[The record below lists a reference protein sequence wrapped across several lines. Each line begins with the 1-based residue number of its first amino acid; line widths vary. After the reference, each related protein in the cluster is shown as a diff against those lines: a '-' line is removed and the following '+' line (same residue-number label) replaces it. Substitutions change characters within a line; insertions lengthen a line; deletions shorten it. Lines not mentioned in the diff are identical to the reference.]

1 MISLIYFATPDISI
15 PVFEY
20 LVGSNDYNVLAVIS
34 QPSKV
39 CSRGN
44 RITDCT
50 LVKHAKQYNIPV
62 YQPEKI
68 SKDKDII
75 RKLRSLNPDFFVT
88 FAFGQILSQEV
99 IDIPTYGTVN
109 IHASL
114 LPEYRGANPI
124 RQAILDG
131 KKKTGLT
138 TMLTCLKMD
147 AGDIC
152 LQEEISIHDMNYS
165 ELCLTVGVSAIG
177 LLDKTLKGL
186 YEGEILPLKQDESK
200 VTYCFKNKKEDNLI
214 DWDAPAETLYNK
226 IRALDCY
233 TYFKGKRIKILKA
246 VKANDFSLAGTIC
259 SINPLIIACQD
270 TSLEILKVQPEG
282 KKEMD
287 AVSWVN
293 GARIKSGDK
302 FDNHG

>member
-1 MISLIYFATPDISI
+1 MISLVYFATPDIAI
-15 PVFEY
+15 PTFEY
-20 LVGSNDYNVLAVIS
+20 LVCSKDYNVLAVVS
-34 QPSKV
+34 QPSKI
-39 CSRGN
+39 CKRGN
-44 RITDCT
+44 KITDCT
-50 LVKHAKQYNIPV
+50 LIKHAKEYNIPV
-62 YQPEKI
+62 YQPEKV
-68 SKDKDII
+68 SKDENLLKN
-75 RKLRSLNPDFFVT
+75 LRTLNPDFFVT

-152 LQEEISIHDMNYS
+152 LQEEINIKDMNYS
-165 ELCLTVGVSAIG
+165 ELSSTIAISAIS

-186 YEGEILPLKQDESK
+186 IQGKILPLKQDESK
-200 VTYCFKNKKEDNLI
+200 VTYCFKSKKEDNLI
-214 DWDAPAETLYNK
+214 DWNTPAETLYNK

-270 TSLEILKVQPEG
+270 TSLEVLKVQPEG

-293 GARIKSGDK
+293 GARVRVGDR
-302 FDNHG
+302 FEEI